1 MTEASSSGK
10 SRGGVARAQSL
21 SAEARAE
28 IARRAAT
35 ARWSSDV
42 PVAEFEGEVSIA
54 GRVIPAAVLPGG
66 RRVLSQSQFLQALG
80 RSERPAA
87 GTGGSTLEANEL
99 PSFLRAEALKGFVDD
114 ELREATVPIL
124 YRTKTGRRAVGYDAT
139 LLPKVCEVYLRY
151 RDSVISDGKK
161 VLQPFSRLVK
171 ACDLL
176 MRGFAEVGIVALVD
190 EATGYQEVRD
200 RAALQAILDKY
211 LTAERAK
218 WAKTFPDDFYRRL
231 FRVRGKSFDPTS
243 VKRPGFIGHDTNN
256 LVYDRLAPG
265 VLQKLR
271 EVNPTKEAGRRKHH
285 HHQFFTRDYGV
296 PELKQHI
303 LNVMFLMDAA
313 GQDNWKGFQLMLD
326 RAAPRKGSTLQLP
339 FDDE

>member
-1 MTEASSSGK
+1 MNESSAK
-10 SRGGVARAQSL
+10 ARGGHARARLLDPETRS
-21 SAEARAE
+21 E
-28 IARRAAT
+28 IARKAAA
-35 ARWSSDV
+35 ARWSADL
-42 PVAEFEGEVSIA
+42 PTAEFEGDLTIA
-54 GRVIPAAVLPGG
+54 DRVIPAAVLPGG

-80 RSERPAA
+80 RSERPTA
-87 GTGGSTLEANEL
+87 GTGGSIIEDSQL
-99 PSFLRAEALKGFVDD
+99 PAFIRAEVLKPFVTQ
-114 ELREATVPIL
+114 ELRESMSPVL
-124 YRTKTGRRAVGYDAT
+124 YRTKTGRRAIGYDAT

-151 RDSVISDGKK
+151 RDSVIAEGKR
-161 VLQPFSRLVK
+161 LQQPYARLVK

-176 MRGFAEVGIVALVD
+176 MRGLAEVGIVALVD

-218 WAKTFPDDFYRRL
+218 WAKTFPDDFYKKL
-231 FRVRGKSFDPTS
+231 FTVRGLSFDPST

-256 LVYDRLAPG
+256 LVYDRLVPG
-265 VLQKLR
+265 VLQKLKQ
-271 EVNPTKEAGRRKHH
+271 VNPTTEAGRRKHH

-313 GQDNWKGFQLMLD
+313 GPSNWKGFLHMLD
-326 RAAPRKGSTLQLP
+326 RAAPRKGATLQLP
-339 FDDE
+339 FGDV